1 MLTWDE
7 SQTTNY
13 NLWFSKKKSKKI
25 PTMIFTIAKPYNS
38 NDKTKI
44 AFTRCNAHVFF

>member
-13 NLWFSKKKSKKI
+13 NSYFLKKSEKI
-25 PTMIFTIAKPYNS
+25 PTMIFTVAKPYNS
-38 NDKTKI
+38 NNKTKI
-44 AFTRCNAHVFF
+44 AFTHCDAHVFF